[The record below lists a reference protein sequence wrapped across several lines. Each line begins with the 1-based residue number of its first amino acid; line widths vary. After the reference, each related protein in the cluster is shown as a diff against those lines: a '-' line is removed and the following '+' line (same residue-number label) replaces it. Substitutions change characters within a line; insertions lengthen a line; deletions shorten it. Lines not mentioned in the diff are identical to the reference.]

1 MMKEPHS
8 SSKHHILIKLEMARS
23 GQGWRRL
30 KICPASLSA
39 KIRSRGSSCRI
50 LGVTESRTPKIATIR
65 LLMSVPNMAPACQ
78 ESGLRRGLS
87 ASASLSFAP
96 WCPPPLPLLIVFPAP
111 VPLWCCFFSIFCSSL
126 CLFISLPP
134 LLLHLY
140 SCPPSSSFISSIFF
154 IDFFLTI
161 SFFIIFF

>member
-50 LGVTESRTPKIATIR
+50 LGVTESRTPKIITIR
-65 LLMSVPNMAPACQ
+65 LLTSVPNMAPACQ
-78 ESGLRRGLS
+78 ESGLRQGLS
-87 ASASLSFAP
+87 ASVSPSFAP
-96 WCPPPLPLLIVFPAP
+96 WCPPPPPSYGLPSTSSAVVLS
-111 VPLWCCFFSIFCSSL
+111 FSLFCSSL
-126 CLFISLPP
+126 CLFTSLP
-134 LLLHLY
+134 LLLLL
-140 SCPPSSSFISSIFF
+140 PLLMSSIFF
-154 IDFFLTI
+154 IHLLHLLH
-161 SFFIIFF
+161 